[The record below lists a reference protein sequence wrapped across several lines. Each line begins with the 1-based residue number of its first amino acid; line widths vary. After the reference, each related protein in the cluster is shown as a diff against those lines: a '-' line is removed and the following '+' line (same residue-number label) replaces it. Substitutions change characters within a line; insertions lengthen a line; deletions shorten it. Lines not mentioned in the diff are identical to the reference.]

1 MEKITKTT
9 IKVKPKIKVKNKI
22 KIKNTKAVPPK
33 KGPRADGIE
42 LRGGAKT
49 NQNNAKRTRRI
60 AQVSKQKSLSGKEKT
75 KAIKKAIYGGVSPK
89 RKIGTSRPEI
99 GLAFKQQAL
108 AKKAKFKNKKGR

>member
-1 MEKITKTT
+1 VVKIPKPK
-9 IKVKPKIKVKNKI
+9 IKVKPKIKI
-22 KIKNTKAVPPK
+22 KKPKAVPPK

-49 NQNNAKRTRRI
+49 NPNNAKRTRRI

-75 KAIKKAIYGGVSPK
+75 KAIQKAIYGGASPK

-99 GLAFKQQAL
+99 GLSYKAAAL
-108 AKKAKFKNKKGR
+108 ARKAKFKNKKGR